1 MEHIL
6 TAISLILQPYVLMI
20 IGISAIYGLFVGA
33 IPGLTATMATALLVP
48 VTFFMDPV
56 PALAAIV
63 TMEAM
68 AIFAGDIPGALVRI
82 PGTPSSAA
90 YVDESYAFTQKGQAG
105 FVLGVDVTV
114 AALGGM
120 IGSIILIFLAPR
132 LAEVA
137 MQFTSFEY
145 FWLACIGLSCSVL
158 VTKGSLLKGLVS
170 LLIGLMMTTVGVD
183 ITLGYPRFTF
193 GITDF
198 LNGFTFIPA
207 MIGMFGVSEVMRNVS
222 SEDCAYAATGVQ
234 TKKMFAGVL
243 KTIRKYKFNVAR
255 SGLIGTFV
263 GILPGAGA
271 DIAAWIAYAVSKKF
285 SKEPEKFGT
294 GHIEG
299 IVDAGTAN
307 NAGLGGAWVPALVF
321 GIPGDSI
328 TAIVIGVLFM
338 KGLRPGPMIF
348 QRTPEILY
356 AVYVTFILANLILIP
371 FGVVAIKTG
380 SQMLRVPR
388 NMLMPAILMFCIVGS
403 FAINNTTFDVGVMLA
418 CGILA
423 YFMEAND
430 IPVAPAIL
438 GIVLGNLLED
448 SFMVSMIKSD
458 WDLTVFFHRPVS
470 AVLGVITVILWS
482 GPFIA
487 VFRMWRLDTKNARSN
502 SKECRPTV
510 DEVP

>member
-1 MEHIL
+1 VE
-6 TAISLILQPYVLMI
+6 
-20 IGISAIYGLFVGA
+20 
-33 IPGLTATMATALLVP
+33 
-48 VTFFMDPV
+48 D
-56 PALAAIV
+56 
-63 TMEAM
+63 
-68 AIFAGDIPGALVRI
+68 
-82 PGTPSSAA
+82 
-90 YVDESYAFTQKGQAG
+90 SYALTQKGQAG

-114 AALGGM
+114 AAIGGL
-120 IGSIILIFLAPR
+120 IGSFILILLAPL

-145 FWLACIGLSCSVL
+145 FWLACIGLSCAVL
-158 VTKGSLLKGLVS
+158 VSRGSIVKGLVS
-170 LLIGLMMTTVGVD
+170 LLIGLFMTTVGVD
-183 ITLGYPRFTF
+183 ITLGFPRFSL
-193 GITDF
+193 GITEF
-198 LNGFTFIPA
+198 LNGFGFIPA
-207 MIGMFGVSEVMRNVS
+207 MIGMFGVSEVMRNV
-222 SEDCAYAATGVQ
+222 AAGD
-234 TKKMFAGVL
+234 L
-243 KTIRKYKFNVAR
+243 SFNVVPIKTGKLFTGIFKTLRRYKLNIVR

-271 DIAAWIAYAVSKKF
+271 DIAAWICYAVSKKF
-285 SKEPEKFGT
+285 SKEPQKFGT

-356 AVYVTFILANLILIP
+356 AVYLTFILANLLLIP
-371 FGVVAIKTG
+371 FGIVAIRAG

-388 NMLMPAILMFCIVGS
+388 NILMPTILMFCIVGS
-403 FAINNTTFDVGVMLA
+403 FAINNTAFDVGIMLFTGVM
-418 CGILA
+418 A

-438 GIVLGNLLED
+438 GLVLGQLLED

-458 WDLTVFFHRPVS
+458 WDLTIFFHRPVS
-470 AVLGVITVILWS
+470 ASLGVVTLVLWLSPLLGILR
-482 GPFIA
+482 A
-487 VFRMWRLDTKNARSN
+487 RHRRARARSAA
-502 SKECRPTV
+502 SAAGRPPGTGSA
-510 DEVP
+510 

>member
-1 MEHIL
+1 MMLEHIY
-6 TAISLILQPYVLMI
+6 TAISLIAQPYVLLVIAM
-20 IGISAIYGLFVGA
+20 SAFYGLFVGA

-48 VTFFMDPV
+48 ITFFMDTV

-90 YVDESYAFTQKGQAG
+90 YVEESYALTQKGKAS

-114 AALGGM
+114 AAIGGL
-120 IGSIILIFLAPR
+120 IGAIILILLAPM

-137 MQFTSFEY
+137 MKFTSFEY
-145 FWLACIGLSCSVL
+145 FWLACIGLSCAVL
-158 VTKGSLLKGLVS
+158 VTKGSLIKGMVS
-170 LLIGLMMTTVGVD
+170 LLIGLFMTTVGVD
-183 ITLGYPRFTF
+183 ITLGFPRFTF
-193 GITDF
+193 GVTDF
-198 LNGFTFIPA
+198 LNGFNFIPA

-222 SEDCAYAATGVQ
+222 SGDLSFKVVSVK
-234 TKKMFAGVL
+234 TKKIFAGIGRTL
-243 KTIRKYKFNVAR
+243 RKYKLNVAR
-255 SGLIGTFV
+255 SGIVGTFV

-271 DIAAWIAYAVSKKF
+271 DIAAWIAYALSKKF
-285 SKEPEKFGT
+285 SKEPEKYGT

-348 QRTPEILY
+348 QQTPEILY
-356 AVYVTFILANLILIP
+356 AVYVTFILANVILIP
-371 FGVVAIKTG
+371 FGVMAIKAG

-403 FAINNTTFDVGVMLA
+403 FAINNTAFDVGIMLGTGA
-418 CGILA
+418 LA

-430 IPVAPAIL
+430 IPVAPA
-438 GIVLGNLLED
+438 VLGLVLGRLLED
-448 SFMVSMIKSD
+448 SFMVSMIKSE

-470 AVLGVITVILWS
+470 AILGVVTIILWS
-482 GPFIA
+482 SPFIGVLRA
-487 VFRMWRLDTKNARSN
+487 RWRRQ
-502 SKECRPTV
+502 
-510 DEVP
+510 

>member
-1 MEHIL
+1 MMLEHIY
-6 TAISLILQPYVLMI
+6 TAISLIAQPYVLLVIAM
-20 IGISAIYGLFVGA
+20 SAFYGLFVGA

-90 YVDESYAFTQKGQAG
+90 YVGESYALTQKGRAS

-114 AALGGM
+114 AAIGGL
-120 IGSIILIFLAPR
+120 IGAIILILLAPM

-137 MQFTSFEY
+137 MKFTSFEY
-145 FWLACIGLSCSVL
+145 FWLACIGLSCAVL
-158 VTKGSLLKGLVS
+158 VTKGSLIKGMVS
-170 LLIGLMMTTVGVD
+170 LLIGLFMTTVGVD
-183 ITLGYPRFTF
+183 ITLGFPRFTF
-193 GITDF
+193 GVTDF
-198 LNGFTFIPA
+198 LNGFNFIPA

-222 SEDCAYAATGVQ
+222 SGDLSGKIVSVK
-234 TKKMFAGVL
+234 TKKIFAGIGRTL
-243 KTIRKYKFNVAR
+243 RKYKLNVAR
-255 SGLIGTFV
+255 SGIVGTFV

-271 DIAAWIAYAVSKKF
+271 DIAAWIAYALSKKF
-285 SKEPEKFGT
+285 SREPEKYGT

-348 QRTPEILY
+348 QQTPEILY
-356 AVYVTFILANLILIP
+356 AVYVTFILANLVLIP
-371 FGVVAIKTG
+371 FGVMAIKAG
-380 SQMLRVPR
+380 NQILRVPR

-403 FAINNTTFDVGVMLA
+403 FAINNTAFDVGIML
-418 CGILA
+418 GTGVLA

-430 IPVAPAIL
+430 IPVAPA
-438 GIVLGNLLED
+438 VLGLVLGRLLED
-448 SFMVSMIKSD
+448 SFMVSMIKSE

-470 AVLGVITVILWS
+470 AILGVVTIILWS
-482 GPFIA
+482 SPFIGVVRA
-487 VFRMWRLDTKNARSN
+487 RWRRQ
-502 SKECRPTV
+502 
-510 DEVP
+510 

>member
-6 TAISLILQPYVLMI
+6 VALGLILKPYVIFVILM
-20 IGISAIYGLFVGA
+20 SAIYGLFVGS

-90 YVDESYAFTQKGQAG
+90 YVDESYALTRQGKAG
-105 FVLGVDVTV
+105 FVLGTDVTV
-114 AALGGM
+114 AAIGGLM
-120 IGSIILIFLAPR
+120 GALILINLAPL

-137 MQFTSFEY
+137 MRFTSFEY
-145 FWLACIGLSCSVL
+145 FWLACIGLSCAVL
-158 VTKGSLLKGLVS
+158 VTKGSLIKGMVS
-170 LLIGLMMTTVGVD
+170 LLIGLFMTTVGVD

-193 GITDF
+193 GVTDF
-198 LNGFTFIPA
+198 LNGFSFIPA

-222 SEDCAYAATGVQ
+222 GDAVRVTTEVVRPG
-234 TKKMFAGVL
+234 KIFAGVG
-243 KTIRKYKFNVAR
+243 KTVRRYKLNIAR

-271 DIAAWIAYAVSKKF
+271 DIGAWIAYALSKKF
-285 SKEPEKFGT
+285 SKTPQKYGT

-307 NAGLGGAWVPALVF
+307 NASLGGAWVPALVF

-348 QRTPEILY
+348 QETPEVLY
-356 AVYVTFILANLILIP
+356 AVYIAFIVANLILIP
-371 FGVVAIKTG
+371 LGYLSIKAG

-388 NMLMPAILMFCIVGS
+388 NLLMPTILMFCMVGS
-403 FAINNTTFDVGVMLA
+403 FAINNTTFDVSIMLFT
-418 CGILA
+418 GILA
-423 YFMEAND
+423 YFMEANG

-438 GIVLGNLLED
+438 GLVLGRLLEE
-448 SFMVSMIKSD
+448 SFMVSMIKSN
-458 WDLTVFFHRPVS
+458 WDLTVFFRRPVG
-470 AVLGVITVILWS
+470 AVLGVITIVLWLS
-482 GPFIA
+482 PLIGLL
-487 VFRMWRLDTKNARSN
+487 RRHLRTKSQEE
-502 SKECRPTV
+502 KT
-510 DEVP
+510 

>member
-6 TAISLILQPYVLMI
+6 TAVSLIVQPYVLMI
-20 IGISAIYGLFVGA
+20 ICMAAVYGLFVGA

-82 PGTPSSAA
+82 PGTPASAA
-90 YVDESYAFTQKGQAG
+90 YVDESYALTRKGKAG

-114 AALGGM
+114 AAIGGL
-120 IGSIILIFLAPR
+120 IGAVILISLAPR

-158 VTKGSLLKGLVS
+158 VSKGSLLKGLVS

-183 ITLGYPRFTF
+183 ITLGFPRFTF
-193 GITDF
+193 EITNF

-207 MIGMFGVSEVMRNVS
+207 MIGMFGISEVMRNVCTQES
-222 SEDCAYAATGVQ
+222 AIRLGSVRTDHMFKGVI
-234 TKKMFAGVL
+234 
-243 KTIRKYKFNVAR
+243 KTISKYKLNVAR

-271 DIAAWIAYAVSKKF
+271 DIGAWICYAVSKRF
-285 SKEPEKFGT
+285 SKTPEKYGT

-299 IVDAGTAN
+299 IIDAGTAN

-348 QRTPEILY
+348 QQTPEILY

-371 FGVVAIKTG
+371 FGYVAIKAG
-380 SQMLRVPR
+380 SQMLKVPQ
-388 NMLMPAILMFCIVGS
+388 NVLMPTILMFCVVGS
-403 FAINNTTFDVGVMLA
+403 FAINNTTFDVGVMLV

-438 GIVLGNLLED
+438 GIVLGRLLED
-448 SFMVSMIKSD
+448 SFMISMIKSD
-458 WDLTVFFHRPVS
+458 WVLTEFFSRPVS
-470 AVLGVITVILWS
+470 AVLGVITIILWS
-482 GPFIA
+482 SPFIA
-487 VFRMWRLDTKNARSN
+487 AWRKWRKDAAAGK
-502 SKECRPTV
+502 
-510 DEVP
+510 

>member
-1 MEHIL
+1 MMFEHIQ
-6 TAISLILQPYVLMI
+6 TAILLIAKPYVLLVIAM
-20 IGISAIYGLFVGA
+20 SAAYGLFVGA

-48 VTFFMDPV
+48 ITFFMDPV

-90 YVDESYAFTQKGQAG
+90 YVEESYALTLQGKASL
-105 FVLGVDVTV
+105 VLGVDVTV
-114 AALGGM
+114 AAIGGL
-120 IGSIILIFLAPR
+120 IGAIILILLAPM

-137 MQFTSFEY
+137 MKFTSFEY
-145 FWLACIGLSCSVL
+145 FWLACIGLSCAVL
-158 VTKGSLLKGLVS
+158 VTKGSLIKGMVS
-170 LLIGLMMTTVGVD
+170 LLIGLFMTMVGVD
-183 ITLGYPRFTF
+183 ITLGFPRFTF

-198 LNGFTFIPA
+198 LNGFNFIPA

-222 SEDCAYAATGVQ
+222 SGDLSYSIASVKTE
-234 TKKMFAGVL
+234 KLFAGVG
-243 KTIRKYKFNVAR
+243 KVIRKYKVNIGR
-255 SGLIGTFV
+255 GGLIGTFV

-271 DIAAWIAYAVSKKF
+271 DIAAWIAYAVSKRF

-356 AVYVTFILANLILIP
+356 AVYVAFILANLILIP
-371 FGVVAIKTG
+371 FGILAIKGG

-388 NMLMPAILMFCIVGS
+388 NMLMPAILMFCVVGS
-403 FAINNTTFDVGVMLA
+403 FAINNTTFDVGIMLGT
-418 CGILA
+418 GILA

-430 IPVAPAIL
+430 IPVAPAVL
-438 GIVLGNLLED
+438 GIVLGRLLED
-448 SFMVSMIKSD
+448 SFMVSMIKSE
-458 WDLTVFFHRPVS
+458 WDLAVFFHRPVS
-470 AVLGVITVILWS
+470 AVLGVITIFLWAS
-482 GPFIA
+482 PFIGA
-487 VFRMWRLDTKNARSN
+487 LRARRRN
-502 SKECRPTV
+502 K
-510 DEVP
+510 

>member
-1 MEHIL
+1 MFEHIL
-6 TAISLILQPYVLMI
+6 TAADLVFQPYVLFVI
-20 IGISAIYGLFVGA
+20 CLSAIYGLSIGA

-48 VTFFMDPV
+48 ITFFMDPV

-90 YVDESYAFTQKGQAG
+90 YVEESYALTLKGQAG

-114 AALGGM
+114 AAIGGL
-120 IGSIILIFLAPR
+120 IGSFILILLAPL

-145 FWLACIGLSCSVL
+145 FWLACIGLSCAVL
-158 VTKGSLLKGLVS
+158 VSKGSLVKGLVS
-170 LLIGLMMTTVGVD
+170 LLIGLFMTTVGVD
-183 ITLGYPRFTF
+183 ITLGFPRFAL
-193 GITDF
+193 GITEF
-198 LNGFTFIPA
+198 LNGFNFIPA
-207 MIGMFGVSEVMRNVS
+207 MIGMFGVSEVMRNV
-222 SEDCAYAATGVQ
+222 AAGDLT
-234 TKKMFAGVL
+234 
-243 KTIRKYKFNVAR
+243 FNVVPIKTGKLFTGIFKVLRRYKLNIVR

-271 DIAAWIAYAVSKKF
+271 DIAAWICYAVSKKF
-285 SKEPEKFGT
+285 SKEPQKFGT

-356 AVYVTFILANLILIP
+356 AVYLTFILANLLLIP
-371 FGVVAIKTG
+371 FGIVAIRAG

-388 NMLMPAILMFCIVGS
+388 NILMPTILMFCIVGS
-403 FAINNTTFDVGVMLA
+403 FAINNTAFDVGIMLVTGVM
-418 CGILA
+418 A

-438 GIVLGNLLED
+438 GLVLGRLLED

-458 WDLTVFFHRPVS
+458 WNLTIFFHRPVS
-470 AVLGVITVILWS
+470 ATL
-482 GPFIA
+482 
-487 VFRMWRLDTKNARSN
+487 
-502 SKECRPTV
+502 
-510 DEVP
+510 

>member
-1 MEHIL
+1 MIETIHTSL
-6 TAISLILQPYVLMI
+6 TLIFQPYVLVV
-20 IGISAIYGLFVGA
+20 ISIAAFYGLFVGA

-68 AIFAGDIPGALVRI
+68 AIFAGDIPGALIRI

-90 YVDESYAFTQKGQAG
+90 YVDESYELTKKGRAG
-105 FVLGVDVTV
+105 YVLGVDVTV
-114 AALGGM
+114 AAIGGM
-120 IGSIILIFLAPR
+120 IGSIILILLAPR

-137 MQFTSFEY
+137 MRFTSYEY
-145 FWLACIGLSCSVL
+145 FWLACIGLSCAVL
-158 VTKGSLLKGLVS
+158 VSQKSLVKGMLS

-183 ITLGYPRFTF
+183 ITLGFPRFTF

-198 LNGFTFIPA
+198 LNGFNFIPA

-222 SEDCAYAATGVQ
+222 SGDLSFRVVSVKAQ
-234 TKKMFAGVL
+234 RLFAGVG
-243 KTIRKYKFNVAR
+243 KTLRRYQVNIAR
-255 SGLIGTFV
+255 GGLIGTFI

-271 DIAAWIAYAVSKKF
+271 DIAAWICYALSKRF

-307 NAGLGGAWVPALVF
+307 NAALGGAWVPALVF

-356 AVYVTFILANLILIP
+356 AVYIAFMLANLVLIP
-371 FGVVAIKTG
+371 FGMIAIKAG

-388 NMLMPAILMFCIVGS
+388 NILMPAILMFCIVGS
-403 FAINNTTFDVGVMLA
+403 FAINNTTFDVGIMLA
-418 CGILA
+418 CGVLA

-430 IPVAPAIL
+430 IPVAPA
-438 GIVLGNLLED
+438 VLGLVLGEMLED
-448 SFMVSMIKSD
+448 NFMVSMIKCN
-458 WDLTVFFHRPVS
+458 WDLTFFFKRPVS
-470 AVLGVITVILWS
+470 AILGVITIALWVS
-482 GPFIA
+482 PFLA
-487 VFRMWRLDTKNARSN
+487 NFRRRLLIGREK
-502 SKECRPTV
+502 
-510 DEVP
+510 